1 MFKEAR
7 IFDRAVNAY
16 QQALLLNQSHA
27 VVHGNLASVYYEQGR
42 LDLAIET
49 YRTAIQLQPNFPDA
63 FCNLANALKD
73 RGNVTEAESCYEEA
87 LKLQAD
93 HADSCNN
100 LANIKREKNDTLG
113 AMLLYQSALRAK
125 PNFPAAHSNLASI
138 LQQQGR
144 HSEAIDHYKAAIAI
158 FPQFADAYS
167 NMGNTFKEMGRH
179 QEAIQCYHS
188 AITINPQFADAYSN
202 LASLHKDVGNT
213 SEAIQYFDYAIKI
226 RPSFPEAFCSRAH
239 CLQYICD
246 WTDYTSRNKQVV
258 ELVQEQLSK
267 CRLPSVHPHHSMLYP
282 LSHEQR
288 KQIAAKHAQYCIDKI
303 SCYRSKLRP
312 LAPIMQNSAN
322 YKIKIGYVSSDF
334 GNHPTAH
341 LMQSIPGQHNLAKF
355 EIFCYSLSPDDGTQY
370 RKKIERESQHFVDL
384 SSVGDNFEAADRIRA
399 DGIDILL
406 NMNGYTKG
414 KIWRVQSGL
423 ITLYIRSTK
432 RDICIETSTNPGHV
446 ARLSGL
452 VWR

>member
-73 RGNVTEAESCYEEA
+73 RGNVSEAESCYEEA

-100 LANIKREKNDTLG
+100 LANIKREKNDILG
-113 AMLLYQSALRAK
+113 AMMLYQSALRAK

-226 RPSFPEAFCSRAH
+226 RPNFPEAYCSRAH

-246 WTDYTSRNKQVV
+246 WTDYNARNKHVV
-258 ELVQEQLSK
+258 DLVQDQLAK

-303 SCYRSKLRP
+303 SCYRNKLRP
-312 LAPIMQNSAN
+312 LAPIPNAQEYKN

-341 LMQSIPGQHNLAKF
+341 LMQSIPGKHDLTNF

-384 SSVGDNFEAADRIRA
+384 SSVPDNRDAADRIRS

-414 KIWRVQSGL
+414 TYFVPSVLLQSKL
-423 ITLYIRSTK
+423 QLQ
-432 RDICIETSTNPGHV
+432 
-446 ARLSGL
+446 
-452 VWR
+452 

>member
-322 YKIKIGYVSSDF
+322 CKIKIGYVSSDF